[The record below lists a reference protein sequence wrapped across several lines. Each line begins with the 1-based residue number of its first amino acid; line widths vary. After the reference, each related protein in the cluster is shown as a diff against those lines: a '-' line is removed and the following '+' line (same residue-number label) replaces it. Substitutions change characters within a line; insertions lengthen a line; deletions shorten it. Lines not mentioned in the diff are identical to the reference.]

1 MRLKRSDIMV
11 KNVVISGSDAIAE
24 AVKLCKPKVCPMY
37 PITPSTLVP
46 EKISEFINDGELEAE
61 MINVE
66 SEHSAASALFGAYAT
81 GLRAF
86 TASASNGIAL
96 MHEILPI
103 ISASRFPAVMSVAN
117 RTISGPINIWNDHSD
132 AMSERDQGW
141 IQMYCESSQE
151 AFDTIIMAYK
161 IAEKENVSLPVMVCI
176 DGFSLS
182 HVYEPVQIEDQK
194 KVDSFLPNYVP
205 KDILDTKK
213 PKTFGPIAFPNS
225 FFEFHEHEQIAMEEA
240 LKEIPLVHKEFTN
253 VFGRAYGNGLIE
265 LIEMKDAEYALIANG
280 TSVGTIRVVVDE
292 LRKKGKKVG
301 LIKLKTFRPFPK
313 KEIIN
318 ACKNLKAIGIIDRH
332 VSLGSEGAITLDVK
346 AALKDEKVKVEGF
359 ISGLGGRDIDIVR
372 LKKAFEILE
381 NGGKGIWLK

>member
-1 MRLKRSDIMV
+1 MV

-46 EKISEFINDGELEAE
+46 EKISEFINDGVLEAE

-66 SEHSAASALFGAYAT
+66 SEHSAASALFGAYAI
-81 GLRAF
+81 GVRAF

-161 IAEKENVSLPVMVCI
+161 IAEKENVSLPIMVCI

-194 KVDSFLPNYVP
+194 KVDAFLPKYNP
-205 KDILDTKK
+205 KNILDIKN

-225 FFEFHEHEQIAMEEA
+225 FFEFHEQEQLAMKEA
-240 LKEIPLVHKEFTN
+240 LKEIPLAHTEFASM
-253 VFGRAYGNGLIE
+253 FGRKYGNGLIE

-280 TSVGTIRVVVDE
+280 TSVGTTRVVVEE
-292 LRKKGKKVG
+292 LRKEGKKVG

-313 KEIIN
+313 EEIIN
-318 ACKNLKAIGIIDRH
+318 SCKNLKAVGIIDRH

-346 AALKDEKVKVEGF
+346 AALKDEKVRVEGF
-359 ISGLGGRDIDIVR
+359 ISGLGGRDIDKTRI
-372 LKKAFEILE
+372 KKAFEILE
-381 NGGKGIWLK
+381 KGGKGIWLK

>member
-1 MRLKRSDIMV
+1 MV

-81 GLRAF
+81 GVRAF

-225 FFEFHEHEQIAMEEA
+225 FF
-240 LKEIPLVHKEFTN
+240 
-253 VFGRAYGNGLIE
+253 
-265 LIEMKDAEYALIANG
+265 
-280 TSVGTIRVVVDE
+280 
-292 LRKKGKKVG
+292 
-301 LIKLKTFRPFPK
+301 
-313 KEIIN
+313 
-318 ACKNLKAIGIIDRH
+318 
-332 VSLGSEGAITLDVK
+332 
-346 AALKDEKVKVEGF
+346 
-359 ISGLGGRDIDIVR
+359 
-372 LKKAFEILE
+372 
-381 NGGKGIWLK
+381 